1 MKKRKRK
8 KPRKKPHKKSLTL
21 FLVVLLAMLIFIY
34 ILNILVGFKQPE
46 IKGFEGFERVS
57 LEVEEGTILLIKDC
71 TALPIIISSEQ
82 SYSILMGL
90 TGETDFR
97 PNTHDLIKSI
107 LENSSIEILAV
118 KVTDLREGTF
128 YAELVLK
135 KKDQIFSIDSRP
147 SDAIAIGVRA
157 KAPIYVKKDLLSRYG
172 RDICPS
178 SSEPVVEF

>member
-8 KPRKKPHKKSLTL
+8 KRKPKKPRKKTLTS
-21 FLVVLLAMLIFIY
+21 FLIVLLLVLIFIFIMSY
-34 ILNILVGFKQPE
+34 FKKPE
-46 IKGFEGFERVS
+46 IKELEGFERVE
-57 LEVEEGTILLIKDC
+57 LEIDAGTMYLIKEC
-71 TALPIIISSEQ
+71 TALPIIISLEQ

-97 PNTHDLIKSI
+97 PNSHDLIKSI
-107 LENSSIEILAV
+107 LDNSSIEILAV
-118 KVTDLREGTF
+118 KITDLKEGTF

-135 KKDQIFSIDSRP
+135 KKDRIFSIDSRP

-172 RDICPS
+172 INICPS
-178 SSEPVVEF
+178 SPESVVEL